1 MGGAATAGG
10 SSGVE
15 SPPVAGR
22 RRRFRETVDKPS
34 HSGAGGET
42 TLTRHP
48 ASLHPDPLPPLV
60 CELSFGGDN
69 QRVKCVKG
77 LGQELTGTYP

>member
-1 MGGAATAGG
+1 
-10 SSGVE
+10 V
-15 SPPVAGR
+15 
-22 RRRFRETVDKPS
+22 RFRETVDKPS